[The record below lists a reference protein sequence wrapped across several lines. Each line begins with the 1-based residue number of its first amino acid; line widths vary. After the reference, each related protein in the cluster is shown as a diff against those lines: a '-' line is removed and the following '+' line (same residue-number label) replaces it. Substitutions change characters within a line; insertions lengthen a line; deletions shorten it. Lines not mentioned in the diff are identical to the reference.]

1 MQLRLEAR
9 LKELY
14 DSRELS
20 TGTEIT
26 MEGYPGKYIV
36 EQLRGHRCGG
46 CDRVQVVVR
55 YVGQFGNAGVQSVSI
70 SKA

>member
-1 MQLRLEAR
+1 MRLEGR

-14 DSRELS
+14 DKRELS
-20 TGTEIT
+20 AGAEIT
-26 MEGYPGKYIV
+26 VEGFPGKYIV

-55 YVGQFGNAGVQSVSI
+55 YVGEFGNAGVQSVSI
-70 SKA
+70 SKG